1 MTEKLFEYPDN
12 AQGILLYSFYL
23 ISLTEIEPKI
33 FFFNSGTVLE
43 VLGEGRGEEREVN
56 AIIIFA

>member
-1 MTEKLFEYPDN
+1 MTEKLFEYQDN
-12 AQGILLYSFYL
+12 AQGILLYSLYL

-33 FFFNSGTVLE
+33 FFFNFGTVLE